1 MREAVEFH
9 LDGLREEGER
19 IPPPHSYSTYLN
31 VAAWPFLFRKMI
43 TVNLQEAKA
52 KLNKLV
58 ELAETG
64 EDVVLLR
71 GSQIVARIQPLS
83 AEDIEITPHLNDV
96 QASRFWKEVEEQSSK

>member
-1 MREAVEFH
+1 
-9 LDGLREEGER
+9 
-19 IPPPHSYSTYLN
+19 
-31 VAAWPFLFRKMI
+31 MI